1 MIETFPDY
9 SQLDSKWGF
18 ESGLERTMCGIV
30 CTKALLDYYSRKKK
44 KPAVAMSS
52 LIETLNESK
61 SRVSNGIKHSVE
73 VDVLSSQGLIAWRR
87 NWNAPSND
95 VQWLIDNEQY
105 TQQQVD
111 KISYQQQ
118 AEHTMP
124 SKETQELYSIAVS
137 LQNDNP
143 VIASVRAGF
152 GGNKG
157 DHQIVIIG
165 SEEENGATY
174 YKVMDPERPAGTTIH
189 AVPVDHFFEYFN
201 NRAIFAT
208 EPVS

>member
-18 ESGLERTMCGIV
+18 EPGLERTMCGIV
-30 CTKALLDYYSRKKK
+30 CTKALLDYYDQKKK
-44 KPAVAMSS
+44 RTMTAMGS
-52 LIETLNESK
+52 LLETMNESN
-61 SRVSNGIKHSVE
+61 SHVSNGIKHSFE
-73 VDVLSSQGLIAWRR
+73 VDILSARGLIAWRR
-87 NWNAPSND
+87 NWNAPSTD

-105 TQQQVD
+105 TRQQVD
-111 KISYQQQ
+111 KISAQQS
-118 AEHTMP
+118 AEQSMP
-124 SKETQELYSIAVS
+124 SQETRELYSIAVS
-137 LQNDNP
+137 IQNDNP

-165 SEEENGATY
+165 SEEENGAAY
-174 YKVMDPERPAGTTIH
+174 YTVMDPERPVGTTIH
-189 AVPVDHFFEYFN
+189 SVPVDHFFEYFN

-208 EPVS
+208 QPI

>member
-9 SQLDSKWGF
+9 SQLDNKWGF

-30 CTKALLDYYSRKKK
+30 CTKALLDYYSWKKK

-73 VDVLSSQGLIAWRR
+73 VDVLSS
-87 NWNAPSND
+87 
-95 VQWLIDNEQY
+95 
-105 TQQQVD
+105 QQVD

-174 YKVMDPERPAGTTIH
+174 YKVMDPERPTGTTIH